1 MAGSWK
7 AHSQRKWTASKIEQE
22 FETLLTDNGFM
33 IVGIKEHQTLTDYK
47 IEKDGIFQDYRVYH
61 NGAISA
67 KSHFDGFLRFWEIRV
82 QHEQLKAQYEQES
95 NL

>member
-1 MAGSWK
+1 MADSWK
-7 AHSQRKWTASKIEQE
+7 APQNRKWEISKIEQE
-22 FETLLTDNGFM
+22 FEKLLADNGFT

-47 IEKDGIFQDYRVYH
+47 IGKDGIFQDYRVYH
-61 NGAISA
+61 NGAVSA

-82 QHEQLKAQYEQES
+82 QYEQLKAQYEQES